1 MEFNQFEKALRLL
14 RSSRGER
21 YEWDVIRDVQDLQ
34 SLYPVSTWFVISA
47 MGYWLVTWRPLPKTA
62 ADAKLLTTDN
72 RNIYMYQ
79 LTYQEARQ
87 LRPQATVV
95 TNYIPAHLPLLK

>member
-1 MEFNQFEKALRLL
+1 METLQFEKALNLL

-21 YEWDVIRDVQDLQ
+21 YQWDVIRDVQDLQ
-34 SLYPVSTWFVISA
+34 NLYPVSTWFAIAAV
-47 MGYWLVTWRPLPKTA
+47 GYWLVTWRALPRVS

-79 LTYQEARQ
+79 LTYAEAKR

-95 TNYIPAHLPLLK
+95 RSYSPDILALLK